1 MVLLK
6 ISNLKKSFQGNEI
19 ALRDVSLTIENQE
32 VIALL
37 GLSGSGK
44 STLLRCINR
53 LTEPDSGSIKL
64 ENLEITNLNKRELR
78 KVRAKMGMIFQ
89 EFNLVNRLT
98 VLENVLSGT
107 LGVTSLWRAVTR
119 AFPPNDIF
127 RALELCERVGISS
140 QVEKRADQ
148 LSGGQRQR
156 VGIAR
161 ALMQNPTLLLV
172 DEPTSSLD
180 PKIGREVMTLMCEVA
195 RERDIPLLFS
205 VHDISLAKDFSQRII
220 GLKEGEKIFDKKTSS
235 LDDKSLEQ
243 IYKIESGNSLLTSE
257 SVN

>member
-1 MVLLK
+1 
-6 ISNLKKSFQGNEI
+6 
-19 ALRDVSLTIENQE
+19 
-32 VIALL
+32 
-37 GLSGSGK
+37 
-44 STLLRCINR
+44 
-53 LTEPDSGSIKL
+53 
-64 ENLEITNLNKRELR
+64 
-78 KVRAKMGMIFQ
+78 MIFQ